1 MNFDKNLIPNL
12 TITYNLGKLYLL
24 PKIHKRLSNVRGRP
38 VISNCGA
45 PTEKVSEFR
54 NCHMQT
60 LMRKGWSYLELVSA
74 IFYQIFIFTPNHE
87 KIRNYEKGFFF
98 FHLKVNSQYI

>member
-12 TITYNLGKLYLL
+12 IIIYNLGKLYLL
-24 PKIHKRLSNVRGRP
+24 PKIHIRLSNVRGRP

-54 NCHMQT
+54 DCHMQT
-60 LMRKGWSYLELVSA
+60 LMRKGWSYLELCIRYFLSN
-74 IFYQIFIFTPNHE
+74 FYFFT
-87 KIRNYEKGFFF
+87 K
-98 FHLKVNSQYI
+98 